1 MLHESE
7 SEVDSII
14 SSDVG
19 ELPQN
24 LKRTRKKNV
33 NKTDRRFVRP
43 QVVIPSDPEKQHFTN
58 NYKQE
63 LEKSKRKREQNKPL
77 VMLIGDSTI
86 KQISSCQIKQKC
98 KCTNIMVRSLQGGRI
113 KNIKNLVINMLE
125 DVKPEAICIHVST
138 NDINDGRSVGDI
150 THDMEILIN
159 LIQRQG
165 IVPIISLVTQ
175 RSDKHASK
183 VDVVNKRLIRLCNH
197 HGVGYIEHPNI
208 TKST

>member
-7 SEVDSII
+7 REVDSII

-86 KQISSCQIKQKC
+86 KPNKQ
-98 KCTNIMVRSLQGGRI
+98 LP
-113 KNIKNLVINMLE
+113 
-125 DVKPEAICIHVST
+125 D
-138 NDINDGRSVGDI
+138 
-150 THDMEILIN
+150 
-159 LIQRQG
+159 
-165 IVPIISLVTQ
+165 
-175 RSDKHASK
+175 
-183 VDVVNKRLIRLCNH
+183 
-197 HGVGYIEHPNI
+197 
-208 TKST
+208 